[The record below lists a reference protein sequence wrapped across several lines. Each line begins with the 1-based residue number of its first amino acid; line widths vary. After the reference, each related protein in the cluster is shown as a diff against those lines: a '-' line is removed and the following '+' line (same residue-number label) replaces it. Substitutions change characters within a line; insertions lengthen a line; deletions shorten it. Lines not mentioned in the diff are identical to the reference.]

1 MYWIRLLL
9 VVLVLA
15 AVALAA
21 VPLLV
26 LFDLASGGTGW
37 GLCPGGITECRNPYT
52 AAPELAVTLTVALF
66 VVVGGLR
73 LMVRL
78 SQRMKQRA
86 EEWQE

>member
-1 MYWIRLLL
+1 
-9 VVLVLA
+9 
-15 AVALAA
+15 
-21 VPLLV
+21 
-26 LFDLASGGTGW
+26 
-37 GLCPGGITECRNPYT
+37 LCPGGITECRNPYT